1 MPMMGKHVAPVGQ
14 AACPIPELLLS
25 LPMLF
30 FRRWSPLGLRE
41 YIGAYSIYLR
51 ILYTKVNIKDVYLRS
66 IDSAGGGLGCQIPV
80 FW

>member
-1 MPMMGKHVAPVGQ
+1 MMGKHVTPVGQ

-30 FRRWSPLGLRE
+30 FRRWSPLGFRE
-41 YIGAYSIYLR
+41 YIGAYSTYLR
-51 ILYTKVNIKDVYLRS
+51 ILFTKVNINDVCPRS
-66 IDSAGGGLGCQIPV
+66 IYSAGGGLGCQIPV